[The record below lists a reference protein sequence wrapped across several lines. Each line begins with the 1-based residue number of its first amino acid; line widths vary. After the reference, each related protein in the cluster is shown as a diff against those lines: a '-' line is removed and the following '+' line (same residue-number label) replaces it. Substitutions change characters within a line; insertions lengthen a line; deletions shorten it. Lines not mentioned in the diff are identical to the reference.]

1 MNRRTPVQ
9 ARPRIC
15 TLVVLLQA
23 LLFSSMS
30 WAQEMVKPES
40 LPQGFVL
47 VVKDLSGKANKDN
60 PIYLGSSINGWNP
73 ADPNYVLTGRSD
85 TRWQIVIDQD
95 LHGVTMQFKFTQG
108 GWDREELNAEGN
120 AIANRSL
127 PLVDQS
133 KLASGERPIIELEVI
148 DFREPVSLAEQVR
161 QTGFYRELQVTGD
174 VHRMQVQGGV
184 GSSENITRDL
194 LIWTPPGYND
204 PEYATRDYPVLYMFD
219 GQNIFEQLP
228 GVPGEWH
235 ADEIATDLIES
246 GKIEPII
253 IVGIPNSGAGRLE
266 EYLPFGEYRG
276 ITGRGAQTTAWMMR
290 EVMPKI
296 ERAFR
301 VKLGPDS
308 TAIGGASLGGAMAIY
323 ASTAY
328 PDVFGKA
335 IVESLPMMGDEG
347 ASAEQYLK
355 GAKGW
360 PGKLFIGMGGHE
372 VSNDQADEE
381 RNTMY
386 RKWAQNVDRLA
397 SKGGVAKA
405 NRKLMIVPDAN
416 HNENAWSARFDDALI
431 FLFGR

>member
-1 MNRRTPVQ
+1 MQ

-15 TLVVLLQA
+15 TLVVMLHMFLLPG
-23 LLFSSMS
+23 MG

-40 LPQGFVL
+40 LSQGFVL
-47 VVKDLSGKANKDN
+47 VVKDLNGKANKDN
-60 PIYLGSSINGWNP
+60 PIYLASSINGWNP
-73 ADPNYVLTGRSD
+73 ADPDYVLSGRSD

-95 LHGVTMQFKFTQG
+95 LQGVTMQFKFTQG
-108 GWDREELNAEGN
+108 GWDREELDAEGN
-120 AIANRSL
+120 AIPNRSL
-127 PLVDQS
+127 PMVDLS
-133 KLASGERPIIELEVI
+133 KLGQGERPIIELEVV

-184 GSSENITRDL
+184 GENENMTRDL
-194 LIWTPPGYND
+194 LIWTPPGYDEPKN
-204 PEYATRDYPVLYMFD
+204 AQRTYPVLYMFD

-228 GVPGEWH
+228 GLPGEWH
-235 ADEIATDLIES
+235 ADETANKLIES
-246 GKIEPII
+246 GQVEPMI
-253 IVGIPNSGAGRLE
+253 IVGIPHSGAGRLE
-266 EYLPFGEYRG
+266 EYLPFGSYRG
-276 ITGRGAQTTAWMMR
+276 VEGRGAQTMAWMMR
-290 EVMPKI
+290 EIMPKI

-301 VKLGPDS
+301 VKSGPDT

-347 ASAEQYLK
+347 EAAERYLK

-381 RNTMY
+381 RNAMY

-397 SKGGVAKA
+397 ARGGVAQSD
-405 NRKLMIVPDAN
+405 RKLMIVEDAN
-416 HNENAWSARFDDALI
+416 HNENAWADRFDDALI